1 MVFQKEKPLHETSD
15 VGVNPRPEAM
25 PAMNV
30 TDGGP
35 RGADSSKVL
44 VVSRLDSGIVIG
56 NETRFLRSGNKNW
69 AATAP
74 FLAHM

>member
-1 MVFQKEKPLHETSD
+1 MWIQPPQVTSD
-15 VGVNPRPEAM
+15 VGANPRPEAM

-44 VVSRLDSGIVIG
+44 VVPDFRGD
-56 NETRFLRSGNKNW
+56 RHW
-69 AATAP
+69 Q
-74 FLAHM
+74 